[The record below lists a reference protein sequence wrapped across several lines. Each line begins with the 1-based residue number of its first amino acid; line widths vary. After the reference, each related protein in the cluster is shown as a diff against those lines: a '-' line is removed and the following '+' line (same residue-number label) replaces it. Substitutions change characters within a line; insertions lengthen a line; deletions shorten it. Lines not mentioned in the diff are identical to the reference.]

1 MNGIEN
7 IIKKISDDA
16 EREAEKIL
24 SEARASALKTEEE
37 YKQKADAIKAEAS
50 ASASAKAEENFSRL
64 VAGHAMSERQKTLK
78 KKQDLISSA
87 FDAAYEKLISLSA
100 DERVDI
106 IASLALRAADG
117 REGEI
122 ILSSSDREKLSSDIM
137 KKVAENPKITL
148 SETSAN
154 IDGGLIFKRGT
165 TEINCT
171 FRALVDEMRDT
182 CAREVADILFG

>member
-16 EREAEKIL
+16 EREAEKL
-24 SEARASALKTEEE
+24 LADARAEALKTEEE
-37 YKQKADAIKAEAS
+37 YKQKADAIKTAAEEVY
-50 ASASAKAEENFSRL
+50 SAKAEEEYSRI
-64 VAGHAMSERQKTLK
+64 VASHAMSERQNTLK
-78 KKQDLISSA
+78 KKQELISSA
-87 FDAAYEKLISLSA
+87 FDTAYEKLCSLSDSERA
-100 DERVDI
+100 DV
-106 IASLALRAADG
+106 IARLALKAADG

-171 FRALVDEMRDT
+171 FRALVDEMREA
-182 CAREVADILFG
+182 CGREVADILFN

>member
-24 SEARASALKTEEE
+24 ADAKAEALKTEEE
-37 YKQKADAIKAEAS
+37 YKQKADAIKKEAEEAS
-50 ASASAKAEENFSRL
+50 FAKAEEEYSRI
-64 VAGHAMSERQKTLK
+64 VASHAMLERQNTLK
-78 KKQDLISSA
+78 KKQELISSA
-87 FDAAYEKLISLSA
+87 FDAAYEKISSLSDSERA
-100 DERVDI
+100 DV
-106 IASLALRAADG
+106 IARLALRAADG